1 MKLPALTPKQ
11 KQMIAYGLGHPYCIL
26 AADPR
31 LGKSR
36 AAIILAKKKK
46 ANCLVVCP
54 AYLVLNWKKQIN
66 IWAPEASVTMFRKGK
81 DIYDVC
87 DSDFV
92 VTSYDLIQKAE
103 HIFEWADM
111 IVADEIHNLKS
122 MAAKR
127 SQFFHRALFEN
138 SIKYFYGLTG
148 TPIKNRVKEFYS
160 LLALTYYDPRLDEGF
175 SVEGADTFGEFLDKN
190 LSKSKLFL
198 DIYPDEI
205 TFAEHF
211 SFSETYEMDVK
222 GMRIPITNYFGLKN
236 EKELR
241 SWLKGKY
248 IRIRAKKGDLPPISY
263 LDTLVSDIA
272 DPLLLQAFEDY
283 FIPDAVARSMA
294 GGNPYAARKLR
305 TSATLPEHKKNA
317 AIKKVPFTLKYVED
331 LMETVECCLV
341 YSDHREPCEKIAA
354 HFGVPAITGEMSATR
369 RSQLVNDFQSG
380 KLNIL
385 CATIGALKEGA
396 DLFRAKDLVLNDP
409 SWIPGDIVQVINR
422 TRAMGHKEPRTVH
435 RILGSPQDEK
445 IYRVLEEKQ
454 TTIDRAT

>member
-36 AAIILAKKKK
+36 AAIVLATEKK
-46 ANCLVVCP
+46 ANCLIVCP
-54 AYLVLNWKKQIN
+54 AYLIPNWKKQIN
-66 IWAPEASVTMFRKGK
+66 IWSPKSSVTMFRKGK

-111 IVADEIHNLKS
+111 VVCDEVHHLKS
-122 MAAKR
+122 MNAKR

-148 TPIKNRVKEFYS
+148 TPLKNRVKEFYS
-160 LLALTYYDPRLDEGF
+160 LIAMTYYDPKQTDQ
-175 SVEGADTFGEFLDKN
+175 SFLDT
-190 LSKSKLFL
+190 
-198 DIYPDEI
+198 YPDEI
-205 TFAEHF
+205 TFAEQF
-211 SFSETYEMDVK
+211 SFSETYEMEVR

-248 IRIRAKKGDLPPISY
+248 IRIRADKKDLPPVSY

-272 DPLLLQAFEDY
+272 DPLLLQAFEDF
-283 FIPDAVARSMA
+283 FIPDEVARSMA

-317 AIKKVPFTLKYVED
+317 ALKKVPFTIQYVQD
-331 LMETVECCLV
+331 LMETVDCCLV

-354 HFGVPAITGEMSATR
+354 HFGVPAATGEMSATR

-409 SWIPGDIVQVINR
+409 AWVSGDLVQVINR
-422 TRAMGHKEPRTVH
+422 TRAMGEKEPRTVH

-445 IYRVLEEKQ
+445 IYKVLEEKQ
-454 TTIDRAT
+454 ITIDKAT